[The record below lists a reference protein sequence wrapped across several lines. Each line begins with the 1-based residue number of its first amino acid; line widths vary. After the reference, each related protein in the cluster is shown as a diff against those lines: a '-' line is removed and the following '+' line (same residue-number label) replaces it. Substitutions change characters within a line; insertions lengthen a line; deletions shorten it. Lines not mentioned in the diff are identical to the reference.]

1 MTMQTEAFVLREAG
15 VAMRVETVFLEDPR
29 PGEVLVSIVA
39 TGLCR
44 TDLHAIEGNDNTPK
58 PIVMGHEAV
67 AVVEKKG
74 DGVDNLDIGERV
86 VLSWIP
92 ECRACRPCLRG
103 NPALCKV
110 ADNCFLTGE
119 LPGGGMR
126 LRDKDGKPIYHYSS
140 VASFARHAVV
150 PARGCISLGN
160 ESIASESAAA
170 IGCAAM
176 TGIGA
181 AINTAQIR
189 LDDSVV
195 VFGVGGIG
203 LNVLQGARLA
213 GASVIIGVDMNPN
226 KREIAHKFG
235 ATHFIDGGQQNVSQE
250 IAAICGDGADV
261 AFDALGN
268 PAVIKSA
275 FDAVCSGGQ
284 VICVGIS
291 NAGSE
296 LCLPADEMVCTGKT
310 VVGCYYGGANP
321 SRDFPMLI
329 NLFRHNKILLDELV
343 EEVIPFEKIADGFAR
358 MQSGTL
364 LGRLVAKLN

>member
-1 MTMQTEAFVLREAG
+1 MQTEAFVLREAG
-15 VAMRVETVFLEDPR
+15 VAMRAETVFLDDPR

-67 AVVEKKG
+67 GIVEKKG
-74 DGVDNLDIGERV
+74 DGADNLNIGERV

-126 LRDKDGKPIYHYSS
+126 LRDKDGKPVYHYSS
-140 VASFARHAVV
+140 VASFARHAIV

-181 AINTAQIR
+181 AINTARIR
-189 LDDSVV
+189 LGDSVV
-195 VFGVGGIG
+195 VFGLGGVG

-213 GASVIIGVDMNPN
+213 GASVIIGVDMNVN
-226 KREIAHKFG
+226 KKEIARKFG
-235 ATHFIDGGQQNVSQE
+235 ATHFIDGGRQDIHKE
-250 IAAICGDGADV
+250 IAALCGDGADV

-268 PAVIKSA
+268 PDIIKNA
-275 FDAVCSGGQ
+275 FRAIASGGQ
-284 VICVGIS
+284 VVCVGIS
-291 NAGSE
+291 KAGAE

-310 VVGCYYGGANP
+310 VSGCYYGAANP
-321 SRDFPMLI
+321 SRDFPILL

-343 EEVIPFEKIADGFAR
+343 EEVIPFEGIADGFAR
-358 MQSGTL
+358 MQSGAL
-364 LGRLVAKLN
+364 LGRLVAKLD